1 VFDDFTGSSIDL
13 RAFTDAQLTGI
24 EDIDIEDGR
33 ATTLKISYQALVDL
47 ECTYLRDMD
56 GDLDLDVV
64 VYIHADALL
73 DEIQINDEGWSA
85 AIPVDTGDNVF
96 DDYSYYSSADGEV
109 WFAYTTG
116 ISVILNPDGNQSAF
130 IGSQRIVNT
139 IEEPITAAADEDISV
154 TLPDDGDWKLA
165 GNDQTQSGIL
175 KGDDFGCLGRGD
187 EFPNLLV
194 EADNQVDLLL
204 PETVADPGDLTEPDL
219 SLLAGLVSDDSE
231 SLVMAFDQMTEDNII
246 SASIENI
253 RTVESDP
260 ISQPDLIIDTDWNPI
275 QEELLYISELG

>member
-1 VFDDFTGSSIDL
+1 
-13 RAFTDAQLTGI
+13 
-24 EDIDIEDGR
+24 
-33 ATTLKISYQALVDL
+33 
-47 ECTYLRDMD
+47 MD

-109 WFAYTTG
+109 WFAFTTG
-116 ISVILNPDGNQSAF
+116 TSVIINPDGNESAF

-139 IEEPITAAADEDISV
+139 IEEPITATADEDASV
-154 TLPDDGDWKLA
+154 MPPDGDWCPA
-165 GNDQTQSGIL
+165 GDDQTQPGIAQ
-175 KGDDFGCLGRGD
+175 GDVFNCRGREDGL
-187 EFPNLLV
+187 PNLWA
-194 EADNQVDLLL
+194 EAADPFDLML
-204 PETVADPGDLTEPDL
+204 PETVAELDDLPEPDL
-219 SLLAGLVSDDSE
+219 SLLAGLVSDNTE
-231 SLVMAFDQMTEDNII
+231 SWVIDFEPMVADNVI

-253 RTVESDP
+253 KAFDSDP
-260 ISQPDLIIDTDWNPI
+260 ISQKDLIIDTDWDPI